1 MVLAGNKAKRL
12 SSVNHTTTET
22 IHHHYHHHHSSSAAL
37 PNTSAQFD
45 TTAVVYTLMNP
56 IEHKMID
63 FNKFVSNSDLKAFL
77 DSNPALT
84 CIFYLGVI
92 NMVLPHH
99 HFLNG
104 NKLSYQQFVK

>member
-22 IHHHYHHHHSSSAAL
+22 IHHHHHSSSAAL

-63 FNKFVSNSDLKAFL
+63 FNKFVSNSDLKAW
-77 DSNPALT
+77 
-84 CIFYLGVI
+84 IVI
-92 NMVLPHH
+92 L
-99 HFLNG
+99 L
-104 NKLSYQQFVK
+104 

>member
-63 FNKFVSNSDLKAFL
+63 FNKFISNSDLKAFL
-77 DSNPALT
+77 DINPALT

-92 NMVLPHH
+92 NMVLPHQH
-99 HFLNG
+99 GETSCHINNL
-104 NKLSYQQFVK
+104 